1 MTDKRALAALLERA
15 LKASPAAE
23 TELTALRDSTSLTRF
38 ANSVIHQNVHEEDLT
53 VTARVAV
60 GKRIGVVS
68 TNRTDDDSLR
78 ELVRRATVIAKESPE
93 AHDFPGLPKADRA
106 REASAWSKA
115 TADASP
121 ELRASGVGK
130 AARIAAA
137 AGLKVSG
144 AYRTSDRSLV
154 VVNTSG
160 TSQHHDGTEAFLSV
174 FAIADDGV
182 SGSASAFAAGVEAID
197 AEKLAR
203 AAVEKCKA
211 AASPTDLAPGHF
223 DVVLE
228 PRAIAEVLE
237 WLTFT
242 SFGAKQVQEGQS
254 FMAGRAG
261 EKLMSERISI
271 YDDGNDA
278 GGIPIPFDWE
288 GVPKRRVSIIEK
300 GVAKGPVYD
309 SLTAV
314 KDGTQST
321 GHAAPPQFRSG
332 PMPANLFVAAGDK
345 SLDDLVGGLTRGLL
359 VTRFHYVNGLLDT
372 RKALFTGMTRDGTFL
387 VENGRVTKAVK
398 NLRFTESMLRAFSNV
413 DGITRERETEG
424 GNWGGLGSVTT
435 PSMLIRDFTFTG
447 STDF

>member
-1 MTDKRALAALLERA
+1 MTDTNKLTALLEKA
-15 LKASPAAE
+15 LAGSPGTE

-38 ANSVIHQNVHEEDLT
+38 ANSVIHQNVHEEDVT

-68 TNRTDDDSLR
+68 TNRVDEKSLTDLMR
-78 ELVRRATVIAKESPE
+78 HAAAIAKESPE
-93 AHDFPGLPKADRA
+93 VPDFPGFPKAERA
-106 REASAWSKA
+106 PDVAAVSKA
-115 TADASP
+115 TVEASP
-121 ELRASGVGK
+121 DLRAAGVAK
-130 AARIAAA
+130 AAKLAAT

-144 AYRTSDRSLV
+144 AYRTSDRSLA

-160 TSQHHDGTEAFLSV
+160 TRQHHDGTEAFLSV

-182 SGSASAFAAGVEAID
+182 SGSASAFASGVEKID
-197 AEKLAR
+197 PERLAR
-203 AAVEKCKA
+203 TAVEKCKA
-211 AASPTDLAPGHF
+211 AARPADLPPGHI
-223 DVVLE
+223 DVILE

-254 FMAGRAG
+254 FMAGKAG
-261 EKLMSERISI
+261 EKLMGDRVTI
-271 YDDGNDA
+271 YDDGYEKD
-278 GGIPIPFDWE
+278 GIPIPFDWE
-288 GVPKRRVSIIEK
+288 GVPKRRVTFIDK
-300 GVAKGPVYD
+300 GVVKEPVYD
-309 SLTAV
+309 TLTAV
-314 KDGTQST
+314 KDKTQST
-321 GHAAPPQFRSG
+321 GHAAPAQFRSG
-332 PMPANLFVAAGDK
+332 PMPANVFVAGGDK
-345 SLDDLVGGLTRGLL
+345 TLEELIAGLSRGLL

-387 VENGRVTKAVK
+387 VENGRIVKAVK

-413 DGITRERETEG
+413 DGVTRERETEG

>member
-1 MTDKRALAALLERA
+1 VAQAA
-15 LKASPAAE
+15 K
-23 TELTALRDSTSLTRF
+23 
-38 ANSVIHQNVHEEDLT
+38 
-53 VTARVAV
+53 
-60 GKRIGVVS
+60 
-68 TNRTDDDSLR
+68 
-78 ELVRRATVIAKESPE
+78 
-93 AHDFPGLPKADRA
+93 
-106 REASAWSKA
+106 
-115 TADASP
+115 
-121 ELRASGVGK
+121 
-130 AARIAAA
+130 IAAA
-137 AGLKVSG
+137 DGLKVSG

-154 VVNTSG
+154 VVNTKG

-174 FAIADDGV
+174 FAIAEDGV
-182 SGSASAFAAGVEAID
+182 SGSASGFAVGVEGID

-211 AASPTDLAPGHF
+211 AASPADLAPGHF

-228 PRAIAEVLE
+228 PRALAEVLE

-254 FMAGRAG
+254 FMAGRIG
-261 EKLMSERISI
+261 EKLMSDRISI

-300 GVAKGPVYD
+300 GVVKGPVYD

-314 KDGTQST
+314 KDGAAST
-321 GHAAPPQFRSG
+321 GHAAPAQFRSG

-345 SLDDLVGGLTRGLL
+345 SLDDLVGSLTRGLL

-387 VENGRVTKAVK
+387 VENGRITKAVK

-413 DGITRERETEG
+413 DGVTRERETEG

-435 PSMLIRDFTFTG
+435 PAMLVRDFTFTG

>member
-1 MTDKRALAALLERA
+1 MTDNKALAALLEKA
-15 LKASPAAE
+15 LAASPGTE

-38 ANSVIHQNVHEEDLT
+38 ANSVIHQNVHGEDLT

-68 TNRTDDDSLR
+68 TNRTDEGSVAA
-78 ELVRRATVIAKESPE
+78 LVRRAAEIAKESPE
-93 AHDFPGLPKADRA
+93 MHDFPGFPKAAAA
-106 REASAWSKA
+106 RPVAAVSKA

-121 ELRASGVGK
+121 ELRAQGVAK
-130 AARIAAA
+130 AAKIASA

-154 VVNTSG
+154 VVNTAG
-160 TSQHHDGTEAFLSV
+160 TRQHHDGTEAFLSV

-182 SGSASAFAAGVEAID
+182 SGSASAFAAGVEGID
-197 AEKLAR
+197 PEKLAR
-203 AAVEKCKA
+203 TAVEKCRA
-211 AASPTDLAPGHF
+211 AAAPADLDPGHF

-254 FMAGRAG
+254 FMAGRLG
-261 EKLMSERISI
+261 EKVMGDAVTI
-271 YDDGNDA
+271 YDDGYEA
-278 GGIPIPFDWE
+278 AGIPIPFDWE
-288 GVPKRRVSIIEK
+288 GVQKRRVAIIER

-309 SLTAV
+309 TLTAV
-314 KDGTQST
+314 QDRAEST
-321 GHAAPPQFRSG
+321 GHAAPAQYRSG
-332 PMPANLFVAAGDK
+332 PMPSNLFVAAGDK
-345 SLDDLVGGLTRGLL
+345 SLDDLVGSLTRGLL

-372 RKALFTGMTRDGTFL
+372 RKALFTGMTRDGTYL

-413 DGITRERETEG
+413 DGMTRERETEG

-435 PSMLIRDFTFTG
+435 PSMLVRDFTFTG